1 MDPAPSPRN
10 PFALDVVL
18 EPWQVEAADA
28 WVVGDGV
35 GPFRGTLE
43 IFTGGG
49 KSLIALECMR
59 RAAES
64 APALRVAI
72 VVPTVALARQW
83 RRVLTSRTSLTDSS
97 IGELHG
103 GRRGDLVRYRVLI
116 AVLNSA
122 ASHLPDM
129 VKIVHDPVML
139 VVDESHR
146 AGAPQFSRVLQTP
159 ARFRLGL
166 SATAERDDVDED
178 GTPIDYDEHVLGRL
192 LGGIVHRFDLR
203 AARRIGWLPEFTV
216 NHHAVHLL
224 KDERRRY
231 DEISRT
237 IDDLVEQLR
246 AAGIDAASARVVA
259 TRAGETAQLARGYVG
274 AVSLRKDLL
283 YRAAER
289 TRVTERIVRNLRN
302 RQPSPR
308 ILLFHERIEE
318 ATTLF
323 EGLDAVSSRGST
335 VLEHS
340 RLADSQREAALAAF
354 ADGSSPTLVS
364 VKSLIEGID
373 VPDADVGI
381 SVASST
387 SVRQRVQALGRVLRR
402 RFDGEIKRAEMHLL
416 YVADSVDEL
425 IYEKEDW
432 GDLTGQAANHY
443 FEWAPAAENPTGLEG
458 PPRTPRPTEEQFW
471 QQIRDK
477 SYPLPLE
484 WPCEWP
490 RSEWRLDARGSVT
503 DLEGRLV
510 ANPQGSVEAVQLVK
524 PSGGRFRVSHR
535 YRLLVVLETQ
545 SGMTRAWFVGALPEP
560 FHLVA
565 ADAAD
570 DDASPGAPTHDL
582 QAAEGDRFVGPLDKQ
597 GGTFQIR
604 QKAGGIIER
613 RKDGVREFARTEPG
627 SAKDNKAAN
636 AVNVLNAWRASGE
649 TGMKFHLNRNGD
661 AYYLAR
667 GEAHFLAHVP
677 EGFAWPDEEQGGSS
691 DT

>member
-1 MDPAPSPRN
+1 VDPATFPSN
-10 PFALDVVL
+10 PFALDATL

-28 WVVGDGV
+28 WVSGDGV

-64 APALRVAI
+64 APSLRVAI
-72 VVPTVALARQW
+72 VVPTVALVRQW
-83 RRVLTSRTSLTDSS
+83 RRVITSRTSLADAE
-97 IGELHG
+97 IGEFHS
-103 GRRGDLVRYRVLI
+103 GRKGDLVRYRVLI

-122 ASHLPDM
+122 AIHLPDM
-129 VKIVHDPVML
+129 VGTVRDPVML

-146 AGAPQFSRVLQTP
+146 AGAPQFSRVLQT
-159 ARFRLGL
+159 AAQFRLGL

-192 LGGIVHRFDLR
+192 LGGIVHKFDLR

-216 NHHAVHLL
+216 THHAVHLL
-224 KDERRRY
+224 QDEQRRY

-237 IDDLVEQLR
+237 IDDLADQLS
-246 AAGIDAASARVVA
+246 AAGVDAASARVVA
-259 TRAGETAQLARGYVG
+259 TKNGETAQLARGYVG

-283 YRAAER
+283 YRASER
-289 TRVTERIVRNLRN
+289 TRVTERIVRDLRN

-308 ILLFHERIEE
+308 ILLFHERIAE
-318 ATTLF
+318 ATVLF
-323 EGLDAVSSRGST
+323 KGLDAASAPGST

-340 RLADSQREAALAAF
+340 RLPDSEREAALAAF

-402 RFDGEIKRAEMHLL
+402 RFDGTVKYAEMHLL

-443 FEWAPAAENPTGLEG
+443 FEWAPAAENPTALEG

-471 QQIRDK
+471 QQVRDTTD
-477 SYPLPLE
+477 PLPLE

-490 RSEWRLDARGSVT
+490 RSEWRLDGRGTVT

-510 ANPQGSVEAVQLVK
+510 VNPQDAVEAVSLVK
-524 PSGGRFRVSHR
+524 PGGGRFRVSHR
-535 YRLLVVLETQ
+535 YRLLVVPETR
-545 SGMTRAWFVGALPEP
+545 SGETRAWFVGALSVP
-560 FHLVA
+560 FHVA
-565 ADAAD
+565 ATDPLHDAA
-570 DDASPGAPTHDL
+570 SPEATSHDQ
-582 QAAEGDRFVGPLDKQ
+582 QAADGDRFLGPLDKQ
-597 GGTFQIR
+597 GGTFHIR
-604 QKAGGIIER
+604 QRAGGTIER
-613 RKDGVREFARTEPG
+613 RKDGVREFASTEHG
-627 SAKDNKAAN
+627 SAADDQAAN

-649 TGMKFHLNRNGD
+649 TGMKFHINRNGD
-661 AYYLAR
+661 AYYLAG

-677 EGFAWPDEEQGGSS
+677 EGFAWPEEEQGGSI

>member
-1 MDPAPSPRN
+1 MDTAISLPN
-10 PFALDVVL
+10 PFALDIVL
-18 EPWQVEAADA
+18 EPWQIEAADA
-28 WVVGDGV
+28 WVSGDTI

-64 APALRVAI
+64 APGLRVAI

-83 RRVLTSRTSLTDSS
+83 RRVLASRTSLTDSS
-97 IGELHG
+97 VGELHSG
-103 GRRGDLVRYRVLI
+103 QKGDLTQYRVLI

-129 VKIVHDPVML
+129 VSAVDDPIML

-146 AGAPQFSRVLQTP
+146 AGAPQFRRVLQTP

-166 SATAERDDVDED
+166 SATAERDDVDEE
-178 GTPIDYDEHVLGRL
+178 GTPIDYDDHVLGQL

-224 KDERRRY
+224 HEERRRY

-237 IDDLVEQLR
+237 IDDLADQLR

-259 TRAGETAQLARGYVG
+259 TRDGETAQLARGYVG
-274 AVSLRKDLL
+274 AVSVRKDLL

-289 TRVTERIVRNLRN
+289 TRVTERIVRNLKN
-302 RQPSPR
+302 REPAPR
-308 ILLFHERIEE
+308 ILLFHERIAE
-318 ATTLF
+318 ATALF
-323 EGLDAVSSRGST
+323 EGLYAASAPGST

-340 RLADSQREAALAAF
+340 RLTESERDAALKAF

-402 RFDGEIKRAEMHLL
+402 RFDGTAKKAEMHLL

-443 FEWAPAAENPTGLEG
+443 FEWPLGGEHPTSREG

-471 QQIRDK
+471 LQVRDAPD
-477 SYPLPLE
+477 PLPLE

-490 RSEWRLDARGSVT
+490 RSEWRLDGRGTVT

-510 ANPQGSVEAVQLVK
+510 TNPQNAVEAVGLIK
-524 PSGGRFRVSHR
+524 PGGGRFRVSHR
-535 YRLLVVLETQ
+535 YRLLVVPETQ
-545 SGMTRAWFVGALPEP
+545 SGETRAWFVGSLAEP
-560 FHLVA
+560 FCVA
-565 ADAAD
+565 ATDPPDAGTLLG
-570 DDASPGAPTHDL
+570 GAANEQGRTGSDSF
-582 QAAEGDRFVGPLDKQ
+582 AGPLDKQ

-613 RKDGVREFARTEPG
+613 RKGGVREFASTEVG
-627 SAKDNKAAN
+627 SAASDHVAN
-636 AVNVLNAWRASGE
+636 AVKVLDAWRATGE
-649 TGMKFHLNRNGD
+649 QGMKFHINRNGD
-661 AYYLAR
+661 AYYLAG

-677 EGFAWPDEEQGGSS
+677 EGFAWPDEEQEGAS

>member
-1 MDPAPSPRN
+1 MDSAISPPN
-10 PFALDVVL
+10 PFTLDVVL

-28 WVVGDGV
+28 WVSGDAI

-72 VVPTVALARQW
+72 VVPTVSLARQW
-83 RRVLTSRTSLTDSS
+83 RRVLASRTSLADSS

-103 GRRGDLVRYRVLI
+103 GRMGDLVRYRVLI

-122 ASHLPDM
+122 ARHLPDM
-129 VKIVHDPVML
+129 VSTVVDPIML

-146 AGAPQFSRVLQTP
+146 AGAPQFCRVLQTP

-178 GTPIDYDEHVLGRL
+178 RTPIDYDDHVLGQL

-224 KDERRRY
+224 QDEQRRY

-237 IDDLVEQLR
+237 IDDLADQLR
-246 AAGIDAASARVVA
+246 HAGIDAASARVVA
-259 TRAGETAQLARGYVG
+259 TRDGETAQLARGYVG
-274 AVSLRKDLL
+274 AVSLRKDML

-289 TRVTERIVRNLRN
+289 TRVTERIVRNLRK
-302 RQPSPR
+302 RDPAPR
-308 ILLFHERIEE
+308 ILLFHERIAE
-318 ATTLF
+318 ATALF
-323 EGLDAVSSRGST
+323 DGLYAAEAPGST

-340 RLADSQREAALAAF
+340 RLAESQREAALNAF

-402 RFDGEIKRAEMHLL
+402 RFDGTVKQAEMHLL

-443 FEWAPAAENPTGLEG
+443 FEWPPAGEHPTAREG

-471 QQIRDK
+471 LQVRNTPDL
-477 SYPLPLE
+477 LPLE

-490 RSEWRLDARGSVT
+490 RSEWRLDGRGTVT

-510 ANPQGSVEAVQLVK
+510 INPQNAVEAVSLIK
-524 PSGGRFRVSHR
+524 PDGGRFRVSHR
-535 YRLLVVLETQ
+535 YRLLVVPETR
-545 SGMTRAWFVGALPEP
+545 SGETRAWFVGSLEEP
-560 FHLVA
+560 FRVA
-565 ADAAD
+565 ANDPAD
-570 DDASPGAPTHDL
+570 DGPSPGATADG
-582 QAAEGDRFVGPLDKQ
+582 QGRSGTFAGPLDKQ

-613 RKDGVREFARTEPG
+613 RKDGVREFASAEVG
-627 SAKDNKAAN
+627 SAAGDQIAN
-636 AVNVLNAWRASGE
+636 AVKVLDAWRATGE
-649 TGMKFHLNRNGD
+649 TGMKFHINRNGD
-661 AYYLAR
+661 AYYLAG
-667 GEAHFLAHVP
+667 GEAQFLAHVP
-677 EGFAWPDEEQGGSS
+677 EGFAWPDDEQDGSI